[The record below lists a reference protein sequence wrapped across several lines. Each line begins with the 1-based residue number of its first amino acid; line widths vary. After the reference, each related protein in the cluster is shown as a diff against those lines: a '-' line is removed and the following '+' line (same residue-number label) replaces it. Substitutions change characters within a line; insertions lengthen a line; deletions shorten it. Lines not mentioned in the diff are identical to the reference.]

1 MHLVYIYIPDE
12 KTYSCE
18 RSRPGTGCAMHM
30 LLQVY
35 AAATY
40 TRQLH
45 KIQVINHSY
54 FLPIYMLYFEM
65 PCIREVPCSIDPEQ
79 AIDTG
84 LLINAC
90 VLHLSNS
97 QESTNCEQG
106 RSDSGCAMHS
116 LCQVHAARKYAHGNI
131 VSLYCTSCALEKETI
146 V

>member
-1 MHLVYIYIPDE
+1 
-12 KTYSCE
+12 
-18 RSRPGTGCAMHM
+18 MHM

-90 VLHLSNS
+90 VLRLSNS

-116 LCQVHAARKYAHGNI
+116 LCQVHAAQKYAHGNI
-131 VSLYCTSCALEKETI
+131 VSLYCTLCALEKETI
-146 V
+146 VQTNIRHTLACTDPRSTIIP